1 MSLEDIGKRA
11 TSLAAYHGYAD
22 LLVFLLDAGCSLECR
37 PSRGESYKSAVRAA
51 VCNGQHLA
59 LETLID
65 HRPADMTSILRR
77 EWEENECT
85 SLYFAL
91 KNGEIDMARSLR
103 DLGAMFSDKD
113 LLRCQRQERKRVEDA
128 LSLLHPDSRTTKS
141 WSQQLH
147 WSFSASDRRNMTTV
161 WHMCQR
167 EEFLP
172 DELLTKVF
180 LFIGRGWLS
189 ENEYGS

>member
-1 MSLEDIGKRA
+1 M
-11 TSLAAYHGYAD
+11 
-22 LLVFLLDAGCSLECR
+22 ECR